1 MARNAT
7 KGLSPLGRA
16 AAVIVALG
24 ADEAASVYKY
34 LTEDE
39 IEPPGLQMKMTCVL
53 NNKTLTTDK
62 WNHNTVRRILENPVY
77 KGDYISNKGKK
88 NECY

>member
-1 MARNAT
+1 MARANTT

-16 AAVIVALG
+16 AAVVVALG

-39 IEPPGLQMKMTCVL
+39 IEKRLLVLEEKAEEQTSEENQEETVEDTC
-53 NNKTLTTDK
+53 
-62 WNHNTVRRILENPVY
+62 EN
-77 KGDYISNKGKK
+77 IES
-88 NECY
+88 

>member
-1 MARNAT
+1 MARNTT

-24 ADEAASVYKY
+24 SDEAASVYKY

-39 IEPPGLQMKMTCVL
+39 IERLSVEVAKL
-53 NNKTLTTDK
+53 DK
-62 WNHNTVRRILENPVY
+62 ETSGSI
-77 KGDYISNKGKK
+77 ISIKDDISFI
-88 NECY
+88 